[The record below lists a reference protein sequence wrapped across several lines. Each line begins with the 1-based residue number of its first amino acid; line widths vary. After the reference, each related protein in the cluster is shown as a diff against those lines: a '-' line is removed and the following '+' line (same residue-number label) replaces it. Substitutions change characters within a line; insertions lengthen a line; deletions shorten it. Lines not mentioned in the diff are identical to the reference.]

1 MRRDRR
7 LTSRVL
13 SLITTTAVTL
23 TLAVAPPGTPAAAA
37 AAPTNLGRLA
47 VVPLDDRPFTAHT
60 PVAVAE
66 AGGHEALTPPKDLLG
81 EYFTYGQADAVGDW
95 WRKAAAD
102 ADGSV
107 VAAPM
112 LAYGGLVASRTC
124 QTSLADARR
133 RLSVLDEVKRSN
145 PDKPLYAFDV
155 IMRLTIEPTSSY
167 PGIHSGPIR
176 RWAILMDQVEN
187 LGQEERRAEYE
198 QVASEIPEEIK
209 ADFLCAR
216 ARDHQINRDM
226 IQRVADGTIDYL
238 ILGQDDATEH
248 GPHRLEKASLA
259 ALTAQ
264 LGVQDRVRIY
274 PGADILG
281 ALLVAKHVTERLGAA
296 PTVDVEWSRTPG
308 EQWVA
313 PYQDVPYATLVDEYV
328 RTLGARP
335 SDAPDAD
342 ILLMANTAGGG
353 NLEPFADRIHDAVAR
368 GRLVA
373 VGDDALAG
381 KVDGE
386 LRALLAPRVR
396 FGELAGWSG
405 WNIGLSISQSV
416 VRAAL
421 LQASRTGR
429 LPGFPGEAKGIP
441 FQKAREAI
449 LLSAATAHVELTLQ
463 ELAHTDVYRNQVLSQ
478 VQAYARDNGDDPQ
491 YMTKVFEGAN
501 QLAVQRTRAL
511 ADQLFADEFA
521 GTPVRAGNDG
531 RYEVTAVVHRLESW
545 QMTLAWSRYQELE
558 AFPTLALSTATA
570 DRGALLT
577 VSALP
582 LRTTVRPESDVDTRI
597 TAVLRNDVGTPVT
610 AQLGAVVP
618 EGWVAP
624 APTEVRLAPFAVVEV
639 PLTVGVRKLAAEQ
652 SATVT
657 VDAPHGTQPEQ
668 PRQFAASATTTV
680 AAVWR
685 NVALAS
691 AGAEATASGWW
702 RQYVPS
708 HVIDG
713 NRVSSG
719 SRWITEPAD
728 SHWLQVEFAGAERV
742 DTVRLHQYGGYE
754 LTSYRISG
762 LVNGAWQVLSE
773 VTGNT
778 TQVTTHTFAPVRA
791 TALRLD
797 VLASRDRQARL
808 YEIEVTCR
816 DASCG

>member
-1 MRRDRR
+1 MRRNRR
-7 LTSRVL
+7 LIPHTL
-13 SLITTTAVTL
+13 SVITTTAVTL
-23 TLAVAPPGTPAAAA
+23 TLALALPGTPATAARPPA
-37 AAPTNLGRLA
+37 NLGQLA
-47 VVPLDDRPFTAHT
+47 VVPLDDRPFTAYT

-66 AGGHEALTPPKDLLG
+66 AGGHQALTPPKDLLG
-81 EYFTYGQADAVGDW
+81 EYFTYGQADAVGAW
-95 WRKAAAD
+95 WREAAAD

-133 RLSVLDEVKRSN
+133 RLAVLDEVKRTN

-198 QVASEIPEEIK
+198 QVANEIPEEIK

-226 IQRVADGTIDYL
+226 IERVANGTIDYL

-248 GPHRLEKASLA
+248 GPHRLEKAALA
-259 ALTAQ
+259 ALTAK

-281 ALLVAKHVTERLGAA
+281 ALLVAKHITERLGAS

-308 EQWVA
+308 DQWVA

-335 SDAPDAD
+335 SDSSDAD

-381 KVDGE
+381 KVDSE
-386 LRALLAPRVR
+386 LRSLLAPRIR

-429 LPGFPGEAKGIP
+429 LPGFPGKSKGAP
-441 FQKAREAI
+441 FQQARQAI
-449 LLSAATAHVELTLQ
+449 LLGAATAHVELTLQ
-463 ELAHTDVYRNQVLSQ
+463 ELTHTDVYRNQVLSQ
-478 VQAYARDNGDDPQ
+478 VQAYARNNGDDPQ

-501 QLAVQRTRAL
+501 QLAVQQTRQL
-511 ADQLFADEFA
+511 ANQLFADEFA

-531 RYEVTAVVHRLESW
+531 RYEVTAAVHRLESW
-545 QMTLAWSRYQELE
+545 EMTLAWSRYQELE
-558 AFPTLALSTATA
+558 AFPTLALSTTLT
-570 DRGALLT
+570 DRGSLLT

-582 LRTTVRPESDVDTRI
+582 LRTTVRPESDVDARVT
-597 TAVLRNDVGTPVT
+597 TVLRNDVGTPVT
-610 AQLGAVVP
+610 AQLSAVVP
-618 EGWVAP
+618 DGWVAP
-624 APTEVRLAPFAVVEV
+624 APAEVRLAPFAVVEV
-639 PLTVGVRKLAAEQ
+639 PLTVGVRQLAAEQ

-657 VDAPHGTQPEQ
+657 VDAPHGMLPDG
-668 PRQFAASATTTV
+668 PRQFAASATTIFG
-680 AAVWR
+680 AVWH

-691 AGAEATASGWW
+691 EGATATASGWW

-713 NRVSSG
+713 NVVSAG
-719 SRWITEPAD
+719 SRWITDPGD
-728 SHWLQVEFAGAERV
+728 SHWLQVEFADPELI

-754 LTSYRISG
+754 LTAYRISG
-762 LVNGAWQVLSE
+762 LVDGAWQSLSE

-778 TQVTTHTFAPVRA
+778 TKVTTHTFTPVRA
-791 TALRLD
+791 TAIRLD
-797 VLASRDRQARL
+797 VLGSRDRQARL

>member
-1 MRRDRR
+1 M
-7 LTSRVL
+7 
-13 SLITTTAVTL
+13 ITTTAVIL
-23 TLAVAPPGTPAAAA
+23 TLAVALPGTPAAAA
-37 AAPTNLGRLA
+37 RPPANLGQLA
-47 VVPLDDRPFTAHT
+47 VVPLDDRPFTAYT

-66 AGGHEALTPPKDLLG
+66 AGGHQALTPPKDLLG
-81 EYFTYGQADAVGDW
+81 EYFTYGQADAVGAW
-95 WRKAAAD
+95 WRRAAAD

-133 RLSVLDEVKRSN
+133 RLTVLDEVKRKN

-167 PGIHSGPIR
+167 PGIYSGPIR

-198 QVASEIPEEIK
+198 QVANEIPEEIK
-209 ADFLCAR
+209 ADFRCAR

-226 IQRVADGTIDYL
+226 IERVANGTIDYL
-238 ILGQDDATEH
+238 VLGQDDATEH
-248 GPHRLEKASLA
+248 GPHRLEKAGLA
-259 ALTAQ
+259 ALAAK
-264 LGVQDRVRIY
+264 LGVQDRVKIY

-281 ALLVAKHVTERLGAA
+281 ALLVAKHITKRLGAA

-308 EQWVA
+308 DQWVA

-335 SDAPDAD
+335 SDSPDAD

-353 NLEPFADRIHDAVAR
+353 NLEPFADRIHEAVAR

-381 KVDGE
+381 KVDSE
-386 LRALLAPRVR
+386 LRSLLAPRIR

-429 LPGFPGEAKGIP
+429 LPGFPGNSKGIP
-441 FQKAREAI
+441 FQKARQAI
-449 LLSAATAHVELTLQ
+449 LLGAATAHVELTLQ
-463 ELAHTDVYRNQVLSQ
+463 ELAHTDLYRNQVLSQ

-491 YMTKVFEGAN
+491 YMTKVFAGAN

-521 GTPVRAGNDG
+521 GTPIRAGNDS
-531 RYEVTAVVHRLESW
+531 RDEVTAVVHRLTSW
-545 QMTLAWSRYQELE
+545 EMTLAWSRYQELE
-558 AFPTLALSTATA
+558 AFPTLALSTAPT

-577 VSALP
+577 VTALP
-582 LRTTVRPESDVDTRI
+582 LRTTVRPDSDVDERVTV
-597 TAVLRNDVGTPVT
+597 VLRNDVGTPVT
-610 AQLGAVVP
+610 AQLSAVVP
-618 EGWVAP
+618 DGWVAP
-624 APTEVRLAPFAVVEV
+624 APTGVRLAPFAVVEV
-639 PLTVGVRKLAAEQ
+639 PLTVGVRQLAAEQ

-657 VDAPHGTQPEQ
+657 VEAPHVMPQNGH
-668 PRQFAASATTTV
+668 RQFAASATMTFG
-680 AAVWR
+680 AVWR
-685 NVALAS
+685 NVALA
-691 AGAEATASGWW
+691 AEGATATASGWW
-702 RQYVPS
+702 RQYVPA

-713 NRVSSG
+713 NRVSAG
-719 SRWITEPAD
+719 SRWITDPGD
-728 SHWLQVEFAGAERV
+728 SHWLQVEFADPELI
-742 DTVRLHQYGGYE
+742 DTVRLYQYGGYE
-754 LTSYRISG
+754 LTAYRISG
-762 LVNGAWQVLSE
+762 LVDGAWQVLSE

-778 TQVTTHTFAPVRA
+778 TQVTTHTVTPVRA
-791 TALRLD
+791 TAVRLD
-797 VLASRDRQARL
+797 VLGSRDRQARL

-816 DASCG
+816 AAACG

>member
-1 MRRDRR
+1 M
-7 LTSRVL
+7 
-13 SLITTTAVTL
+13 ITTTAVTL
-23 TLAVAPPGTPAAAA
+23 TLAVALPGTPAVAARPPA
-37 AAPTNLGRLA
+37 DLGQLA

-66 AGGHEALTPPKDLLG
+66 AGGHQALTPPKNLLG
-81 EYFTYGQADAVGDW
+81 EYFTYGQADAVGAW

-124 QTSLADARR
+124 HTSLADARR
-133 RLSVLDEVKRSN
+133 RLTVLDEVKRKD

-198 QVASEIPEEIK
+198 QVAGEIPEEVK

-216 ARDHQINRDM
+216 ARNHQINRDM
-226 IQRVADGTIDYL
+226 IERVANGTIDYL

-248 GPHRLEKASLA
+248 GPHRLEKAGLA
-259 ALTAQ
+259 ALAVE
-264 LGVQDRVRIY
+264 LGVQDHVKIY

-281 ALLVAKHVTERLGAA
+281 ALLVAKHITERLGVS

-308 EQWVA
+308 DQWVA
-313 PYQDVPYATLVDEYV
+313 PYQDVPYATLVDEYL

-335 SDAPDAD
+335 SDSPDAD

-353 NLEPFADRIHDAVAR
+353 DLEPFADRIHDAVAR

-373 VGDDALAG
+373 VGDDAVAG
-381 KVDGE
+381 KVDSE
-386 LRALLAPRVR
+386 LRTLLAPRIR

-405 WNIGLSISQSV
+405 WNVGLSISQSV

-421 LQASRTGR
+421 LQASRAGR
-429 LPGFPGEAKGIP
+429 LPGFPGKSKGVP
-441 FQKAREAI
+441 FQKARQGI
-449 LLSAATAHVELTLQ
+449 LLGAATAHVELTLQ

-491 YMTKVFEGAN
+491 FMTKVFEGAN
-501 QLAVQRTRAL
+501 QLAVERTRLL

-521 GTPVRAGNDG
+521 GTPIRAGNDS
-531 RYEVTAVVHRLESW
+531 RYEVTAVVHRLKSW
-545 QMTLAWSRYQELE
+545 EMTLAWSRYQELE
-558 AFPTLALSTATA
+558 AFPTLELSTNLI

-582 LRTTVRPESDVDTRI
+582 LRTTVRPDSDLDTRI
-597 TAVLRNDVGTPVT
+597 TAVLRNDVGVPVT
-610 AQLGAVVP
+610 AELSAVVP
-618 EGWVAP
+618 QGWASPAP
-624 APTEVRLAPFAVVEV
+624 AEVRLAPFAVVEV

-652 SATVT
+652 SAIVT
-657 VDAPHGTQPEQ
+657 VDAPHGLSPG
-668 PRQFAASATTTV
+668 QFRHFTASAATTV
-680 AAVWR
+680 SAVWR
-685 NVALAS
+685 NAALAS
-691 AGAEATASGWW
+691 EGGTATASGWW

-713 NRVSSG
+713 NRVSAG
-719 SRWITEPAD
+719 SRWITDPAD
-728 SHWLQVEFAGAERV
+728 SHWLQVEFADPELI
-742 DTVRLHQYGGYE
+742 DTVRLHQYRGYE
-754 LTSYRISG
+754 LTAYRISG
-762 LVNGAWQVLSE
+762 LVGGVWQVLSE

-778 TQVTTHTFAPVRA
+778 TQVTTHAFTPVRA
-791 TALRLD
+791 TGIRLD
-797 VLASRDRQARL
+797 VLGSRDRQARL